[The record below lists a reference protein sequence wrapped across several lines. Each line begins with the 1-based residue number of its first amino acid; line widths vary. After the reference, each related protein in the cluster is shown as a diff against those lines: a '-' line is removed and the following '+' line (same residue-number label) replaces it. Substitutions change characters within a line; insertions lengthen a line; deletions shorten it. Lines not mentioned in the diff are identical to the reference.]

1 MGEFMRSRGNPNLV
15 AGLMPA
21 RLGRIA
27 LLGKV
32 RLRIGDGQ
40 RIGLVLYLQPYGRGA
55 GRGCDKQ
62 VARIERTELLRQDTG
77 SIAARVAVRYRQ
89 QTPAATPANVVD
101 ASPVECCERIS
112 SRNGY
117 VR

>member
-1 MGEFMRSRGNPNLV
+1 MGEALAEAATSR
-15 AGLMPA
+15 
-21 RLGRIA
+21 
-27 LLGKV
+27 
-32 RLRIGDGQ
+32 
-40 RIGLVLYLQPYGRGA
+40 
-55 GRGCDKQ
+55 